1 MSTLTLVSIVKRN
14 RTAPEQNHSMQLNDM
29 MRFTNNTLQPKTVR
43 LNGLKLSKPIL
54 DLLAELLSSLI
65 AVVMN

>member
-1 MSTLTLVSIVKRN
+1 
-14 RTAPEQNHSMQLNDM
+14 MQLNDM

-65 AVVMN
+65 AAVMN